1 MTKESS
7 VYEIALNLG
16 ALFYFLSLHS
26 IAPYISRYAV
36 SLGAGEYEVAMLGP
50 TLSLIAITLR
60 PISGSLI
67 DRGLLRQLMILGIG
81 LAIAAQAFYSISSNI
96 TLLYVGRGLQGMGVA
111 LFIPASVY
119 SATLTSRN
127 AASSLA
133 WRSTMIGFSMSL
145 GPAIGG
151 FIVSTY
157 GYRTLFT
164 TTIVYLLISGLLNSL
179 ALRKLKTP
187 ERTRDGGQLKDLL
200 SKDFLISSFAIVAYS
215 ILYNCFSLFLPAHHS
230 ALGVDV
236 AVTTVLFTTISI
248 SNFASRIV
256 LSIVMNR
263 VKYSLTAA
271 LGFGLALLGITFII
285 LSTTSPYLMI
295 YAVIAGVGGGLLIP
309 SLQVLAL
316 LSINARSRG
325 LGSGVYTAM
334 FDIGN
339 VIGPP
344 LAIALGGTYLGS
356 LKISLVV
363 SSLGFAVLVAYNVS
377 YIVSKNLIKRTLN

>member
-1 MTKESS
+1 MTKESGI
-7 VYEIALNLG
+7 YEIALNLG
-16 ALFYFLSLHS
+16 TLLYFLSLHS

-36 SLGAGEYEVAMLGP
+36 SLGASEYEVAMLGP

-60 PISGSLI
+60 PLSGSLI
-67 DRGLLRQLMILGIG
+67 DRGLLRQLMILGVG
-81 LAIAAQAFYSISSNI
+81 LAMAAQALYSVTFSV
-96 TLLYVGRGLQGMGVA
+96 TLLYIGRGLQGMGIA
-111 LFIPASVY
+111 LFVPASVY
-119 SATLTSRN
+119 SATLTGRN

-133 WRSTMIGFSMSL
+133 WRSTMIGLSMSL

-164 TTIVYLLISGLLNSL
+164 TSLVYLLISGLLNSL

-187 ERTRDGGQLKDLL
+187 ERTRDGGRLEDLL

-215 ILYNCFSLFLPAHHS
+215 ILYNCFLLFLPAHHS
-230 ALGVDV
+230 ALGMDV
-236 AVTTVLFTTISI
+236 TVTTVLFTTISI
-248 SNFASRIV
+248 SNFASRMV

-285 LSTTSPYLMI
+285 LNTTSPYLMI

-316 LSINARSRG
+316 LNIKARSRG

-334 FDIGN
+334 FDVGN

-356 LKISLVV
+356 LKISLGI
-363 SSLGFAVLVAYNVS
+363 SSSGFAILLAYNVS
-377 YIVSKNLIKRTLN
+377 HLVRKNLIKRTLN